1 MTEKQ
6 DFFKFLY
13 DYIAFYEQMEQQS
26 MTRFEVISSY
36 NLAGLERV
44 IAADESAIKLAE
56 QMERR
61 RIELQ
66 LLAGFENMPFRDI
79 IGSIDGEDRVT
90 LQRIYDRLSELLD
103 SIKFYNEKSQSI
115 VKNNLYKIEK
125 ATTPPPPKATKL
137 PEGYS
142 GGLDVKA

>member
-13 DYIAFYEQMEQQS
+13 DYISFYEQMEQQS
-26 MTRFEVISSY
+26 MNRFEVLSSY
-36 NLAGLERV
+36 NLAGLERA
-44 IAADESAIKLAE
+44 IAGDESAIKLAK

-66 LLAGFENMPFRDI
+66 QLAGFENLPFRDI

-103 SIKFYNEKSQSI
+103 SIKFYNEKCQNI
-115 VKNNLYKIEK
+115 VKSNLYKIEK
-125 ATTPPPPKATKL
+125 ATAPPPPKTTKL
-137 PEGYS
+137 PDGYS
-142 GGLDVKA
+142 GGLGVKV